1 MIERLEL
8 IKARYNELESE
19 LQNPEIMGDYSMV
32 KKLSKEHSDLEITVK
47 KYEELMKIE
56 EEIKG

>member
-19 LQNPEIMGDYSMV
+19 LENPEIMSDYSMV
-32 KKLSKEHSDLEITVK
+32 KKQGTEAP
-47 KYEELMKIE
+47 
-56 EEIKG
+56 